1 MQRTVIGIDIS
12 KNRLD
17 LASLPSSKSM
27 SFDNSEVGCQELI
40 DAIKPLM
47 PELVVLEATGGFEHL
62 VAGTL
67 VEEGFDVAIVNPRQ
81 VRDFAK
87 ATGKRAK
94 TDKLDAFVIA
104 QFALMVQPEPRA
116 MKDEQNQKLT
126 ALVTRRRQLLDML
139 TAEKNR
145 LGISHFSVHN
155 DIKKTI
161 DWLEHRLKEID
172 KDLGLL
178 IKKDVNWQRKSEILT
193 SCKGVGTVTVA
204 TMLSMLPELGTLNRR
219 KISALVGVSPYNR
232 DSGKTKGKR
241 FIFGGRAAVRAVLYM
256 AALSATRWNPVIS
269 QFYNRLIAAGK
280 ESKVALT
287 ACMRRLL
294 TILNAMVRTGQP
306 WDCNRLQAT

>member
-1 MQRTVIGIDIS
+1 MERTVIGIDIS
-12 KNRLD
+12 KTRLD

-27 SFDNSEVGCQELI
+27 SFDNSDVGCQKLI
-40 DAIKPLM
+40 DAIRPFK
-47 PELVVLEATGGFEHL
+47 PELIVLEATGGFEHL
-62 VAGTL
+62 VAGIL
-67 VEEGFDVAIVNPRQ
+67 VDEGFDVAIVNPRQ

-87 ATGKRAK
+87 ATGKLAK
-94 TDKLDAFVIA
+94 TDKLDAFIIA

-116 MKDEQNQKLT
+116 IKDEQNQKLT

-145 LGISHFSVHN
+145 LGISHPSVHD
-155 DIKKTI
+155 DIRKTI
-161 DWLEHRLKEID
+161 AWLERRLKEID
-172 KDLGLL
+172 KDLGQL

-193 SCKGVGTVTVA
+193 SCKGVGTVTAA
-204 TMLSMLPELGTLNRR
+204 TMLSMLPELGTLDRR

-256 AALSATRWNPVIS
+256 AALSATRWNPVIN
-269 QFYNRLIAAGK
+269 QFYNRLTSAGK
-280 ESKVALT
+280 APKVALT

-294 TILNAMVRTGQP
+294 TILNAMIRSGQV
-306 WDCNRLQAT
+306 WDCNRLQTT

>member
-1 MQRTVIGIDIS
+1 MQRIVIGIDIS

-17 LASLPSSKSM
+17 LATLPSSKSM
-27 SFDNSEVGCQELI
+27 SFDNSEVGCKDLI

-47 PELVVLEATGGFEHL
+47 PDLIVLEATGGFEHL
-62 VAGTL
+62 VAGAL

-87 ATGKRAK
+87 ATGKLAK

-116 MKDEQNQKLT
+116 MKDEQSQKLT
-126 ALVTRRRQLLDML
+126 ALVIRRRQLLDML

-145 LGISHFSVHN
+145 LGISHISVHN
-155 DIKKTI
+155 DIRKTI
-161 DWLEHRLKEID
+161 TWLESRLKEID
-172 KDLGLL
+172 KDLGQL

-193 SCKGVGTVTVA
+193 SCKGVGTVTAV

-256 AALSATRWNPVIS
+256 AALSATRWNPVIN

-280 ESKVALT
+280 ASKVALT

-294 TILNAMVRTGQP
+294 TILNAMVRTGQT